1 MLSAVAGSKG
11 CAAAFDE
18 AQAAYGGRRSLFEEL
33 GLRLA
38 LAGLTQ
44 IGVPLALLAGDLERA
59 EREARLGLEI
69 LASVGGEA
77 IQAPLLAEA
86 LLAAGRTDDARA
98 LAAVDAERTPN
109 LVPWQVKWRSAQAR
123 VAGTER

>member
-1 MLSAVAGSKG
+1 MLSAIAGLEG
-11 CAAAFDE
+11 MRDAADE
-18 AQAAYGGRRSLFEEL
+18 AQAAYERAKELFDDL

-44 IGVPLALLAGDLERA
+44 VGVPLALLAGDVERA

-69 LASVGGEA
+69 LASVGGGA
-77 IQAPLLAEA
+77 IQAPLLADA

-98 LAAVDAERTPN
+98 ALAAIDESGPRT
-109 LVPWQVKWRSAQAR
+109 WRPGR
-123 VAGTER
+123 